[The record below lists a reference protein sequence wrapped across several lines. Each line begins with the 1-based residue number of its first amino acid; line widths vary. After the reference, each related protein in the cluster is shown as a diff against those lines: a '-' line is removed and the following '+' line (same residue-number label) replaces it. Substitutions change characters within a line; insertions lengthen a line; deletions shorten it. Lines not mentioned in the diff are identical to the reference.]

1 MKELRNQGDEAARII
16 QAHLQDGVEPPV
28 GLSKHFEDF
37 MKMVCTYYTKKDTVK
52 INYYYYLRAGQSS
65 LQTCKAHLREY
76 CNDLLLLLLIFRCL

>member
-37 MKMVCTYYTKKDTVK
+37 MKMVCTYYTKKDTVIIIIIIISELANPVCK
-52 INYYYYLRAGQSS
+52 HVKHINFKGVL
-65 LQTCKAHLREY
+65 
-76 CNDLLLLLLIFRCL
+76 

>member
-37 MKMVCTYYTKKDTVK
+37 MKMVCTYYTKKDTIIIIIIIIFV
-52 INYYYYLRAGQSS
+52 IL
-65 LQTCKAHLREY
+65 LQ
-76 CNDLLLLLLIFRCL
+76 LLYIISELANPV

>member
-37 MKMVCTYYTKKDTVK
+37 MKMVCTYYTKKNTV
-52 INYYYYLRAGQSS
+52 IIIIIISELANPV
-65 LQTCKAHLREY
+65 CKHVKH
-76 CNDLLLLLLIFRCL
+76 I

>member
-37 MKMVCTYYTKKDTVK
+37 MKMVCTYYTKKDTVIIIIIIIISELANPVCK
-52 INYYYYLRAGQSS
+52 HVKHINFKGVL
-65 LQTCKAHLREY
+65 
-76 CNDLLLLLLIFRCL
+76 